1 MGLTQNLDEIRAD
14 LAVLFSPAIQQTY
27 DSFVEGLVVRDVKAG
42 ALRVGDRIPD
52 FALPSADGR
61 MVRSD
66 GLLAEGPLVISFFR
80 GDWCPYCVAEL
91 EALGAALPEIRAAGG
106 RLVAL
111 TPDTVGI
118 PARTARRLG
127 LNYDVLCDV
136 DFGVGAAFGIVFRVP
151 EEVVAVFRSF
161 GLDFPARH
169 GTEGWMLPIPATFV
183 VDRAGIVRAAHV
195 DPDFTRR
202 MDPDEVVAALRA
214 IGREG

>member
-1 MGLTQNLDEIRAD
+1 MGLAQTLDAIRAD
-14 LAVLFSPAIQQTY
+14 VAGRFPPDIRRTY
-27 DSFVEGLVVRDVKAG
+27 DRFVEGLVTRDVRAG
-42 ALRVGDRIPD
+42 ALGVGDRMPD
-52 FALPSADGR
+52 FALPSSEGR
-61 MVRSD
+61 MVRSEA
-66 GLLAEGPLVISFFR
+66 LLAAGPLVISFFR

-91 EALGAALPEIRAAGG
+91 DALRAALPQIAAAGG

-118 PARTARRLG
+118 PSRTARRMALP
-127 LNYDVLCDV
+127 YDVLCDV
-136 DFGVGAAFGIVFRVP
+136 DFGVGAAFGVVFTVP
-151 EEVVAVFRSF
+151 EDAVAMFRTF

-183 VDRAGIVRAAHV
+183 VDRTGIVRAAHV

-202 MDPDEVVAALRA
+202 MDPDDLIAVLHA